1 MDRTRM
7 LTYIDSKIP
16 RAGVAGPHT
25 STNGVRFKIK
35 TVHTGMRTAM
45 FSPRE
50 RRTIRNTVL
59 VLIFTPLPQPSMV
72 RIKSLFG

>member
-1 MDRTRM
+1 M

-16 RAGVAGPHT
+16 RAGVAGPQT

-50 RRTIRNTVL
+50 TRTIRNIVVL
-59 VLIFTPLPQPSMV
+59 LIYTPLPQKSKV
-72 RIKSLFG
+72 HIKP